1 MNALSL
7 ASIDAPGL
15 HRYPHG
21 TSAGMSIDKIKTQ
34 DFLSKLPLF
43 NDVALDELD
52 QIAAA
57 TSESY
62 VARGATVFQ
71 RGDSCV
77 GFHTVIYG
85 QIKLSFISAQ
95 GGEKVVE
102 IIGPGHTFGEA
113 LMFMEKPYIVSA
125 QALADSMLLH
135 VSKAA
140 VFDAIERDPKFARKM
155 LAGLSRRIHALVC
168 DVEAY
173 SLRSGS
179 QRVIGYLLKG
189 ESHEDGD
196 QVTLPVS
203 KMVIASRLNLTPE
216 HFSRILH
223 DLSQHQ
229 LIQVS
234 GRDVTILDIEKLRN
248 YEG

>member
-1 MNALSL
+1 MN
-7 ASIDAPGL
+7 
-15 HRYPHG
+15 
-21 TSAGMSIDKIKTQ
+21 TDKVKTQ
-34 DFLSKLPLF
+34 HFLSRLPLF
-43 NDVALDELD
+43 SDVSPDELE

-57 TSESY
+57 TVESY
-62 VARGATVFQ
+62 VPRGAIVFQ
-71 RGDSCV
+71 RGAPCV
-77 GFHTVIYG
+77 GFHAVIFG
-85 QIKLSFISAQ
+85 QIKLSFTSAQ

-113 LMFMEKPYIVSA
+113 LMFMEKPYVVTA

-140 VFDAIERDPKFARKM
+140 IFDALARNPSFARKM

-173 SLRSGS
+173 SLSSGS

-196 QVTLPVS
+196 QVTLQVS
-203 KMVIASRLNLTPE
+203 KTVIASRLNLTPE

-223 DLSQHQ
+223 DLSLHQ

-234 GRDVTILDIEKLRN
+234 GRHITILDIEKLRS